1 MVALDGKP
9 FTSNQGHRGLPPA
22 DLGLTPEQRFLMDL
36 QGVSLG
42 WGGWGRAKERQ
53 ACWGVAP
60 PGAGAGAGGGQAADG
75 ARVLQFLHLKGVLQ
89 GEELAEA
96 RAAAVRYATADP
108 DSLPAPFDD
117 IRRRCDASVHVNTP
131 NTASH
136 LAHAFAFDKSLEKII
151 FHERI
156 WPILMEFT
164 EGRPQLR
171 NGLLVCE
178 DHREGGHG
186 DRPVHLHCAREDGGP
201 RTARYEVANGR
212 IFCDNFIVFPYF
224 DDVQPGDGGLLVLPV
239 SESPH
244 LRSPRSPDPLP
255 AAAGLA

>member
-1 MVALDGKP
+1 M
-9 FTSNQGHRGLPPA
+9 
-22 DLGLTPEQRFLMDL
+22 
-36 QGVSLG
+36 
-42 WGGWGRAKERQ
+42 
-53 ACWGVAP
+53 
-60 PGAGAGAGGGQAADG
+60 
-75 ARVLQFLHLKGVLQ
+75 LQFLHLKGVLQ

-108 DSLPAPFDD
+108 DSLPAPFDG

-224 DDVQPGDGGLLVLPV
+224 DDVKPGDGGLLVLPV

-255 AAAGLA
+255 AAPGLA